1 MEILIATL
9 SSSIIED
16 IIEDICNRL
25 IIFNPRY
32 HYNNSHDVAIINI
45 EPDIKIAIIS
55 GLSEETIGLVPD
67 YYWAT
72 DYTTNKF
79 LKSTG
84 AKELNTFNDLGR
96 VVSNYIYRKKRNY
109 NMDKVVIIASLSQ
122 EDDIKDVKDYYLSL
136 GYLVAYPKAQFNNKS
151 FHEIVEDYFYEI
163 SLADKVVAITKDDGS
178 FGEGSTYELAFA
190 KFLNKPIEII
200 NLFERRMGFVNVI
213 NRRKR
218 ND

>member
-1 MEILIATL
+1 MDILIATL
-9 SSSIIED
+9 SSSIIKD
-16 IIEDICNRL
+16 FIDDICNRL

-32 HYNNSHDVAIINI
+32 SYNSHDVAIINI

-55 GLSEETIGLVPD
+55 GLSEEIIGLVPD

-72 DYTTNKF
+72 DYMNNKF

-84 AKELNTFNDLGR
+84 AKKLNTFNDLGR
-96 VVSNYIYRKKRNY
+96 VVSNYIYRKKRNH

-122 EDDIKDVKDYYLSL
+122 EDDINDVKDYYLSL
-136 GYLVAYPKAQFNNKS
+136 GYLVDYPKAQFNNKS
-151 FHEIVEDYFYEI
+151 FREIVEDYFYRI

-200 NLFERRMGFVNVI
+200 NLFERRMGFMNVI

>member
-1 MEILIATL
+1 MDILIATL
-9 SSSIIED
+9 SSSIIKD

-32 HYNNSHDVAIINI
+32 HYNNSHDVSIINI
-45 EPDIKIAIIS
+45 EPNIKIAIIS

-72 DYTTNKF
+72 DYRTNKY

-84 AKELNTFNDLGR
+84 AKELNTFNDLEY
-96 VVSNYIYRKKRNY
+96 VVSNYIYRKKRNN
-109 NMDKVVIIASLSQ
+109 NMNNVVIIASLSQ
-122 EDDIKDVKDYYLSL
+122 EEDIKDVKDYYLSL
-136 GYLVAYPKAQFNNKS
+136 GYLVDYPTPQFNKS
-151 FHEIVEDYFYEI
+151 FHEIVEDYFYRI

-200 NLFERRMGFVNVI
+200 NLFEKRMGFVNVI
-213 NRRKR
+213 NRMKR

>member
-1 MEILIATL
+1 MDILIATL
-9 SSSIIED
+9 SSSIIKD
-16 IIEDICNRL
+16 FIDDICNRL

-32 HYNNSHDVAIINI
+32 SYNSNDVAIINI

-55 GLSEETIGLVPD
+55 ELSEEIIGLVPD

-72 DYTTNKF
+72 DYMTNKF

-84 AKELNTFNDLGR
+84 AKELNTFNDLGC

-109 NMDKVVIIASLSQ
+109 NMNKVVIIASLSQ
-122 EDDIKDVKDYYLSL
+122 EDDIKKVRDHYFNM
-136 GYLVAYPKAQFNNKS
+136 GYLVDYPKAQFNNKS
-151 FHEIVEDYFYEI
+151 FREIVEDYFYRI

-178 FGEGSTYELAFA
+178 FGEGSIYELAFA

-200 NLFERRMGFVNVI
+200 NLFDKRMGFVNVI
-213 NRRKR
+213 NRRKK

>member
-1 MEILIATL
+1 MDILIATL
-9 SSSIIED
+9 SSSIIKD

-45 EPDIKIAIIS
+45 EPNIKIAIIS

-67 YYWAT
+67 YYWTT
-72 DYTTNKF
+72 DYKTNKY

-84 AKELNTFNDLGR
+84 AKELNTFNDLEY
-96 VVSNYIYRKKRNY
+96 VVSNYIYRKKRNN
-109 NMDKVVIIASLSQ
+109 NMNNVVIIASLSQ
-122 EDDIKDVKDYYLSL
+122 EEDIKDVKDYYLYL
-136 GYLVAYPKAQFNNKS
+136 GYLVDYPTPQFNKS
-151 FHEIVEDYFYEI
+151 FHEIVEDYFYRI

-200 NLFERRMGFVNVI
+200 NLFENRMGFVNVI

>member
-1 MEILIATL
+1 MDILIATL
-9 SSSIIED
+9 SSSIIKD
-16 IIEDICNRL
+16 FIDDICNRL

-32 HYNNSHDVAIINI
+32 SYNSNDVAIINI

-55 GLSEETIGLVPD
+55 ELSEEIIGLVPD

-72 DYTTNKF
+72 DYMTNKF

-84 AKELNTFNDLGR
+84 AKELNTFNDLER
-96 VVSNYIYRKKRNY
+96 VVSNYIYRKKRNH

-122 EDDIKDVKDYYLSL
+122 EDDIKKVRDHYFNM
-136 GYLVAYPKAQFNNKS
+136 GYLVDYPKAQFNNKS
-151 FHEIVEDYFYEI
+151 FREIVEDYFYRI

-178 FGEGSTYELAFA
+178 FGEGSIYELAFA

-200 NLFERRMGFVNVI
+200 NLFDKRMGFVNVI
-213 NRRKR
+213 NRRKK

>member
-1 MEILIATL
+1 MDILIATL
-9 SSSIIED
+9 SSSIIKD
-16 IIEDICNRL
+16 FIDDICNRL

-32 HYNNSHDVAIINI
+32 SYNSNDVAIINI

-55 GLSEETIGLVPD
+55 ELSEEIIGLVPD

-72 DYTTNKF
+72 DYMTNKF

-84 AKELNTFNDLGR
+84 AKELNTFNDLGC

-109 NMDKVVIIASLSQ
+109 NMNKVVIIASLSQ
-122 EDDIKDVKDYYLSL
+122 EDDIKKVRDHYFNM
-136 GYLVAYPKAQFNNKS
+136 GYLVDYPKAQFNNKS
-151 FHEIVEDYFYEI
+151 FREIVEDYFYRI
-163 SLADKVVAITKDDGS
+163 SLADKIVAITKDDGS
-178 FGEGSTYELAFA
+178 FGEGSIYELAFA

-200 NLFERRMGFVNVI
+200 NLFDKRMGFVNVI
-213 NRRKR
+213 NRRKK